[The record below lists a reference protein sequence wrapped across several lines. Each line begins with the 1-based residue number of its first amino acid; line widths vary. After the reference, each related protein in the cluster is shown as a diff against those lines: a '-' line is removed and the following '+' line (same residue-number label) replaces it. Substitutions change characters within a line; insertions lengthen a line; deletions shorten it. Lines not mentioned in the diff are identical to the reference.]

1 MVRAG
6 DFLVCRSGTKS
17 WGHRVVEKKQA
28 GFGDKLYL
36 GKYEVVTWVSGGIID

>member
-1 MVRAG
+1 M
-6 DFLVCRSGTKS
+6 
-17 WGHRVVEKKQA
+17 EKKQS